1 MIVADTQH
9 SYQIMLTI
17 TKVVKDDDDDD
28 DKCKFV
34 LSVEEHNT
42 GKIVGVVLGAVAS
55 VILVLGLVI
64 MVACKK
70 CYSQEG

>member
-1 MIVADTQH
+1 MIMMMT
-9 SYQIMLTI
+9 IMTMMTNAI
-17 TKVVKDDDDDD
+17 
-28 DKCKFV
+28 FF

-42 GKIVGVVLGAVAS
+42 GKIVGGVLGAVAS

-70 CYSQEG
+70 FYSQEG